1 MLIKEHHFSLHL
13 HNHVISF
20 VVEELIWSGDYRW
33 PDKFR
38 VTLKPHSAQER
49 TFYGPTPEELV
60 EEAIRYIRRQEVRLL
75 RPTQSFR
82 QVQARSGTNA
92 SGD

>member
-1 MLIKEHHFSLHL
+1 VLIKQHDLCLYFD
-13 HNHVISF
+13 NHVLSF
-20 VVEELIWSGDYRW
+20 VVEELIWPGDYRW

-60 EEAIRYIRRQEVRLL
+60 EEAIRYICHQEIHLL
-75 RPTQSFR
+75 RPVSSPR
-82 QVQARSGTNA
+82 QAQRRSGTN
-92 SGD
+92 GD